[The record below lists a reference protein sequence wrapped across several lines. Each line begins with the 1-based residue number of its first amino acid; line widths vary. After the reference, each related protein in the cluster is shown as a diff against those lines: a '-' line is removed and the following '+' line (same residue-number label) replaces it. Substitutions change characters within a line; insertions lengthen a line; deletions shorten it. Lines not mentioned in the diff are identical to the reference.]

1 VVDAGGYAA
10 ASEAAIADQSPHAPC
25 ARVVCERFAP
35 RRRSSGDAAALRA
48 ALEVA
53 LEMTAGDE
61 ARAEDR
67 NANGDA
73 RFGKRRRL
81 RCSRLELP
89 GLCDRYMRAVEA
101 RLATGPALSL
111 PRALDPSEL
120 AMEVS
125 AWDLVKTLWGDEPGG
140 APGGSAADRHRRR
153 AKLGAW
159 LRKQNGA
166 AVGSGDAFAVKAATG
181 APVAATRA
189 AAATG
194 HPRLATLI
202 AQGGCGG
209 AGAALASAQLA
220 VWRGSAVEKY
230 VPAAASS
237 ALGVLAGEVAPPR
250 ADLPVR
256 DWRVNFGLHVWHG
269 ASPTATIARVLD
281 GYLDAVADGA
291 AARPDAPG
299 FSDATPREH
308 LVDARADRLRETCF
322 NLLVLFAT
330 GADALREAGAAGA
343 METRKMFHPLTYCAA
358 DLANA
363 AFAWRVFCAL
373 RAVGA
378 LGDGD
383 DVERL
388 GDDLAVRFACQLDG
402 FGSLFGS
409 LEPSTS
415 STSSEHSSLAE
426 WTVFVLMHVAD
437 GPRRAAAVRGTLR
450 RRCAEW
456 RSDERKRKFLVER
469 AGAPLAWLED
479 AEASFLKFHAARYD
493 VS

>member
-1 VVDAGGYAA
+1 
-10 ASEAAIADQSPHAPC
+10 
-25 ARVVCERFAP
+25 
-35 RRRSSGDAAALRA
+35 
-48 ALEVA
+48 
-53 LEMTAGDE
+53 
-61 ARAEDR
+61 
-67 NANGDA
+67 
-73 RFGKRRRL
+73 
-81 RCSRLELP
+81 
-89 GLCDRYMRAVEA
+89 
-101 RLATGPALSL
+101 
-111 PRALDPSEL
+111 
-120 AMEVS
+120 
-125 AWDLVKTLWGDEPGG
+125 
-140 APGGSAADRHRRR
+140 
-153 AKLGAW
+153 
-159 LRKQNGA
+159 
-166 AVGSGDAFAVKAATG
+166 
-181 APVAATRA
+181 
-189 AAATG
+189 
-194 HPRLATLI
+194 
-202 AQGGCGG
+202 
-209 AGAALASAQLA
+209 
-220 VWRGSAVEKY
+220 
-230 VPAAASS
+230 
-237 ALGVLAGEVAPPR
+237 
-250 ADLPVR
+250 
-256 DWRVNFGLHVWHG
+256 
-269 ASPTATIARVLD
+269 
-281 GYLDAVADGA
+281 
-291 AARPDAPG
+291 
-299 FSDATPREH
+299 
-308 LVDARADRLRETCF
+308 
-322 NLLVLFAT
+322 VLFAT